1 MTYASLQS
9 MITRYGLDMLVGL
22 TDRAQP
28 QTGQLN
34 GTVVER
40 ALEAADQLING
51 FVGGR
56 YVLPLVDVPP
66 LLSDL
71 AEAIAA
77 WKLHPYKPDEKIA
90 EDYKDALRTLRDIS
104 DGKITLAV
112 PSTSA
117 PATVE
122 GSGARLTDRERPL
135 TAENLKG
142 YI

>member
-1 MTYASLQS
+1 MTYATLAHL
-9 MITRYGLDMLVGL
+9 TDRFGADMLIAL

-28 QTGQLN
+28 ATGAIDA
-34 GTVVER
+34 VVVDR
-40 ALEAADQLING
+40 ALADADAVIDG
-51 FVGGR
+51 YIGGR
-56 YVLPLVDVPP
+56 YVLPLPEVPP
-66 LLSDL
+66 LLADL
-71 AEAIAA
+71 ARSIAI
-77 WKLHPYKPDEKIA
+77 WKLHPFKPDDKIT

-117 PATVE
+117 PTTVE

>member
-1 MTYASLQS
+1 MTYATLAHL
-9 MITRYGLDMLVGL
+9 IDRFGADMLITL

-28 QTGQLN
+28 ATG
-34 GTVVER
+34 TIDAVVVDR
-40 ALEAADQLING
+40 ALADADAVIDG
-51 FVGGR
+51 YIGGR
-56 YVLPLVDVPP
+56 YVLPLTDVPP
-66 LLSDL
+66 LLPDIARSI
-71 AEAIAA
+71 AI
-77 WKLHPYKPDEKIA
+77 WKLHTFKPDDKIT

-112 PSTSA
+112 PSASA

>member
-1 MTYASLQS
+1 MTYATL
-9 MITRYGLDMLVGL
+9 THLTERFGADMLVSL

-28 QTGQLN
+28 ATGLIDPV
-34 GTVVER
+34 VVER
-40 ALEAADQLING
+40 ALVDADAMIDG
-51 FVGGR
+51 YFGGR
-56 YVLPLVDVPP
+56 YVLPLPEVPP
-66 LLSDL
+66 LLADL
-71 AEAIAA
+71 ARSIAI
-77 WKLHPYKPDEKIA
+77 WKLHTFKPDDKIT

-104 DGKITLAV
+104 DAKITLAV
-112 PSTSA
+112 PSASA